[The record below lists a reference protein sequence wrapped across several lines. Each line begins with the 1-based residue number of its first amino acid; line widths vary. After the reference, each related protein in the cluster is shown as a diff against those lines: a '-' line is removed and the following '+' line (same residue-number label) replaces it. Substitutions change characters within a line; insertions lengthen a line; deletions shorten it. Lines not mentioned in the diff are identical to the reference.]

1 MLFDV
6 DEPVS
11 PGQIVRLNANGAVEP
26 YRPFKHV
33 VLKNGR
39 QHARYT
45 TTICSLGLKEVH
57 VLPDAP
63 VLTYARAATCR
74 VLAYARATTCPF
86 AALRSDGRVTEL
98 ALCKK
103 ISRSKP
109 LQSYAP
115 AELRYRSTLL
125 STCSAMPL
133 RTCYAIPGTDAGYGT
148 ARDHIDCKPP
158 VLLDGAFAAG
168 SCRWR

>member
-1 MLFDV
+1 MDLQDGGSAVLCGANFSSTPEHPATQSDPSPSISMLFDV

-74 VLAYARATTCPF
+74 VLAYARATTCPV
-86 AALRSDGRVTEL
+86 RSSG
-98 ALCKK
+98 
-103 ISRSKP
+103 
-109 LQSYAP
+109 
-115 AELRYRSTLL
+115 
-125 STCSAMPL
+125 
-133 RTCYAIPGTDAGYGT
+133 
-148 ARDHIDCKPP
+148 
-158 VLLDGAFAAG
+158 
-168 SCRWR
+168 